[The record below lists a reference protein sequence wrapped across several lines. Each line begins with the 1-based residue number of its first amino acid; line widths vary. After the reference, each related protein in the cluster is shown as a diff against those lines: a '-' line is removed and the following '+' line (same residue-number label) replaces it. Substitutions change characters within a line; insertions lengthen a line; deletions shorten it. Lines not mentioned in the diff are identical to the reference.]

1 MLSKSHN
8 SDPFTEFAAL
18 YPYIRCT
25 QIEARLLALRLPS
38 QRFTDRTMA
47 SGHTMTHL
55 VAPMHASTLG
65 RCISVLHG
73 CHTAMGGVIRCCGR
87 TAKGNPM
94 NKTER
99 SARVAPRT
107 PVSGSG
113 VDAAVGTLF
122 SASADALAAPETVTI
137 AGCGTFSTTSRSTP
151 QDLNPERAR
160 ASAPVP
166 RPSRRSRPTRPYAT
180 LSTGWYQTRTIM
192 RHDKVEHRHD

>member
-1 MLSKSHN
+1 MHSKSHN

-87 TAKGNPM
+87 TAEGNPD
-94 NKTER
+94 EQ
-99 SARVAPRT
+99 
-107 PVSGSG
+107 
-113 VDAAVGTLF
+113 D
-122 SASADALAAPETVTI
+122 
-137 AGCGTFSTTSRSTP
+137 GTFCPCCPPDRRFRVGRGCCSRY
-151 QDLNPERAR
+151 LVLGHCRR
-160 ASAPVP
+160 
-166 RPSRRSRPTRPYAT
+166 SRRSRDRHHRWLWNLLHDIEVDPSGPQPRTGKSVGTSASTKPSFKADKT
-180 LSTGWYQTRTIM
+180 LCDAVNWLVPDPNDNAARKS
-192 RHDKVEHRHD
+192 